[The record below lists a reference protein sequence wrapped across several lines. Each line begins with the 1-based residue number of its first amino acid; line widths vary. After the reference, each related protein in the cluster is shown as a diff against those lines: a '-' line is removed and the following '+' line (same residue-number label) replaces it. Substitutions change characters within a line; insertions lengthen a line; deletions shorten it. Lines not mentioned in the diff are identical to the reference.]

1 MRENIEL
8 ATHKL
13 YFSRHDRVVTDANNE
28 NMSLFVVLG
37 GALPLEDFRFAI
49 LTLLALWLREDALF
63 LLRPP
68 PRNFLIIFCVVSVT
82 CFDRMSS
89 VCPGLAAIS
98 VMIFPPVRNASRPRD
113 LAPLHSTGRTVL
125 QSPRRKLL
133 IPCPRCT
140 KGGTE

>member
-49 LTLLALWLREDALF
+49 LTLLALWLREDALS

-68 PRNFLIIFCVVSVT
+68 PRNF
-82 CFDRMSS
+82 
-89 VCPGLAAIS
+89 
-98 VMIFPPVRNASRPRD
+98 
-113 LAPLHSTGRTVL
+113 
-125 QSPRRKLL
+125 
-133 IPCPRCT
+133 
-140 KGGTE
+140 